1 MPVWYEN
8 LSRVVSFP
16 ENSNINTDGL
26 DSVVIGSRDQWRQ
39 IAWMQLIISTCR
51 SMLFDEN
58 NHFLTEIEAGSTE
71 KILVGLIRFSVYEN
85 DAAWRH

>member
-1 MPVWYEN
+1 MTDFERPVWYEN
-8 LSRVVSFP
+8 LSGVVSCP

-39 IAWMQLIISTCR
+39 IAWMQRIISTCR
-51 SMLFDEN
+51 TVDLCCFDEN

-71 KILVGLIRFSVYEN
+71 NS
-85 DAAWRH
+85 